1 VTCEKKLAQWASDRH
16 GRVAGAPK
24 RVNVNAVA
32 LECDCTEDGELVVR
46 GVGPTAEAAIKNACD
61 KLWAQ
66 ALRSAGEPTD
76 PVVPWS
82 RR

>member
-1 VTCEKKLAQWASDRH
+1 VTCEEKLAQWASARP
-16 GRVAGAPK
+16 GRVAGPPK

-32 LECDCTEDGELVVR
+32 FECDCTEGGEIVVR
-46 GVGPTAEAAIKNACD
+46 GVGPTAEAAEKDACD
-61 KLWAQ
+61 KLWKL